1 MRVAAEAV
9 LLGSLLAAGACYAYR
24 PASLA
29 PTPGSRVRIVL
40 AGATEITSLSPGMEG
55 KRLAHAG
62 VLEASGTIEAASGD
76 TIALRLGQLRTA
88 EGSLP
93 GMAGRIALIPTV
105 HVAGVR
111 ERRFQAGTTL
121 LGGLG
126 LSLLA
131 LSAYIVLLVVAITK
145 GI

>member
-1 MRVAAEAV
+1 MRLAVEAV
-9 LLGSLLAAGACYAYR
+9 LLGALLTTGACYAYR
-24 PASLA
+24 PASLT

-40 AGATEITSLSPGMEG
+40 AGATEVATLQPGTEG

-62 VLEASGTIEAASGD
+62 VLEASGTIEAAAAD

-93 GMAGRIALIPTV
+93 DMAGRIALIPTD

-131 LSAYIVLLVVAITK
+131 LGAYIVLLVVAITK
-145 GI
+145 GF